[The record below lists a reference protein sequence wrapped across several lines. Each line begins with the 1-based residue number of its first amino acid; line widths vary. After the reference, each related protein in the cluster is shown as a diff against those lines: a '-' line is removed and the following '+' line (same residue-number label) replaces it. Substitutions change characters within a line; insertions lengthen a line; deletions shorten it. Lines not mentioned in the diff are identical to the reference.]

1 LWSAAFQ
8 RLPDE
13 AEGVA
18 TRENRQRR
26 DGVEYWSDGVL
37 EFAGMLSNSRDGF
50 KRIGLAGQ
58 GFLAHLQR
66 SAPLV
71 PTTPIVL
78 FRGYSCFSYLC
89 VLG

>member
-1 LWSAAFQ
+1 
-8 RLPDE
+8 
-13 AEGVA
+13 
-18 TRENRQRR
+18 
-26 DGVEYWSDGVL
+26 VEYWSDGVL

-50 KRIGLAGQ
+50 TRIGLAGQ

-71 PTTPIVL
+71 PTTPILHHSIPRSIAPVFFAFPVL